1 VSKDLG
7 KDARQPDAR
16 PSLSPWPKLRMTTI
30 AAALVASRSASDKP
44 EKTVSDLTIVSS
56 ASPLDQ
62 MRIVL

>member
-1 VSKDLG
+1 MIN
-7 KDARQPDAR
+7 AR
-16 PSLSPWPKLRMTTI
+16 PSFSPWPKLRVTTI
-30 AAALVASRSASDKP
+30 AMALVASRSASDRA